1 MLPLPVG
8 ERAGVRGVFLYLMN
22 LPQSGWWECRIQ
34 VNLDNAE
41 LCSAALLEAGCSG
54 VWVQDSDFV
63 DDGENAQLENRAEAT
78 VTGYL
83 TEPELDETA
92 CREKVQPSLDE
103 YNIAGHLECEWM
115 PAQDWAES
123 WRENFPPLEA
133 RPFIVTAPWHKIETG
148 NAINICIDPGLAFG
162 TGQHPTT
169 HLCLELLAQQYKSTF
184 PATALDVG
192 CGSGILSIA
201 LAKLAAQNNHPIEIT
216 ASDLDPW
223 CVSATSENAQQ
234 NNVEI
239 EVIEAAG
246 LDWCKSTFDLV
257 LANLM
262 SDVLIPLAPDLAKV
276 THSKSTLIVSGIS
289 LPRVDGVEA
298 ALHQAGFVTRE
309 KRIGQGELRDG
320 KIEEWAALVLSK
332 SGFCGE

>member
-1 MLPLPVG
+1 M
-8 ERAGVRGVFLYLMN
+8 MN
-22 LPQSGWWECRIQ
+22 LPQSGWWECRVRVQ
-34 VNLDNAE
+34 LAQTE
-41 LCSAALLEAGCSG
+41 LCSQALLDAGCSG

-63 DDGENAQLENRAEAT
+63 DDGENAQLQNRDEAT

-83 TEPELDETA
+83 TEPQLDEAA
-92 CREKVQPSLDE
+92 CRAKVQPALDE
-103 YNIAGHLECEWM
+103 YNIDRALECEWM
-115 PAQDWAES
+115 PAQDWAEN

-133 RPFIVTAPWHKIETG
+133 GPFIVTAPWHEIETG
-148 NAINICIDPGLAFG
+148 DAINVCIDPGLAFG

-184 PATALDVG
+184 PETALDVG

-201 LAKLAAQNNHPIEIT
+201 LAKLAAQNQREIDII

-223 CVSATSENAQQ
+223 CVAATRENAAH
-234 NNVEI
+234 NEVVI
-239 EVIEAAG
+239 EAVEAAG

-262 SDVLIPLAPDLAKV
+262 SDVLIPLAPELARI
-276 THSKSTLIVSGIS
+276 TDPQGALIVSGIS
-289 LPRVDGVEA
+289 LPRLDDVED

-320 KIEEWAALVLSK
+320 KIEEWAALVLDK
-332 SGFCGE
+332 R

>member
-1 MLPLPVG
+1 
-8 ERAGVRGVFLYLMN
+8 MN

-34 VNLDNAE
+34 VNPDNSE

-63 DDGENAQLENRAEAT
+63 DDGENAQLAARELVT

-83 TEPELDETA
+83 TEP
-92 CREKVQPSLDE
+92 SLDE
-103 YNIAGHLECEWM
+103 DACRDLVQPALDEYHIRGRLELEWM
-115 PAQDWAES
+115 PAQDWAEN

-133 RPFIVTAPWHKIETG
+133 GPFLVTAPWHEIETG
-148 NAINICIDPGLAFG
+148 DAINVCIDPGLAFG

-169 HLCLELLAQQYKSTF
+169 HLCLELLAQHYKSTF

-201 LAKLAAQNNHPIEIT
+201 LAKLAAQNNRQIQIT

-223 CVSATSENAQQ
+223 CVSATRENAQQ
-234 NNVEI
+234 NNVQI
-239 EVIEAAG
+239 EVVEAAG
-246 LDWCKSTFDLV
+246 LDWCESTFDLV

-276 THSKSTLIVSGIS
+276 TNAKRTLIVSGIS
-289 LPRVDGVEA
+289 LPRVDDVET
-298 ALHQAGFVTRE
+298 ALHQAGFVTKQ
-309 KRIGQGELRDG
+309 KRVEQGECRDG
-320 KIEEWAALVLSK
+320 KTEEWAALVLEK
-332 SGFCGE
+332 S

>member
-1 MLPLPVG
+1 
-8 ERAGVRGVFLYLMN
+8 MN

-34 VNLDNAE
+34 VNPDNSE

-63 DDGENAQLENRAEAT
+63 DDGENAQLAARVEAT

-83 TEPELDETA
+83 TEP
-92 CREKVQPSLDE
+92 SLDE
-103 YNIAGHLECEWM
+103 NACCALVQPALDEYHISGRLEFEWM
-115 PAQDWAES
+115 PAQDWAEN

-133 RPFIVTAPWHKIETG
+133 GPFLVTAPWHEIEIG
-148 NAINICIDPGLAFG
+148 DAINVCIDPGLAFG

-169 HLCLELLAQQYKSTF
+169 HLCLELLAQCYKSTF

-201 LAKLAAQNNHPIEIT
+201 LAKLAAQSNRQIEIT
-216 ASDLDPW
+216 ASDLDQW
-223 CVSATSENAQQ
+223 CVTATRENAQH
-234 NNVEI
+234 NNVQI
-239 EVIEAAG
+239 EVVGAAG
-246 LDWCKSTFDLV
+246 LDWCKSTFDVV

-289 LPRVDGVEA
+289 LPRVDDVET

-309 KRIGQGELRDG
+309 KRVEQGECRDG
-320 KIEEWAALVLSK
+320 KTEEWAALVL
-332 SGFCGE
+332 GRVEN

>member
-1 MLPLPVG
+1 
-8 ERAGVRGVFLYLMN
+8 MN
-22 LPQSGWWECRIQ
+22 LPQSGWWECRIR
-34 VNLDNAE
+34 VNPDDAE
-41 LCSAALLEAGCSG
+41 LGSAALLEAGCSG
-54 VWVQDSDFV
+54 VWMQDSDFV
-63 DDGENAQLENRAEAT
+63 DDGENAQLKARAQAL
-78 VTGYL
+78 VTGYF
-83 TEPELDETA
+83 TEAELDEKS
-92 CREKVQPSLDE
+92 CRAKVQPSLDE
-103 YNIAGHLECEWM
+103 YHIAGELEFEWM
-115 PAQDWAES
+115 PAQDWAEN

-133 RPFIVTAPWHKIETG
+133 GPFIVTAPWHKIDTKG
-148 NAINICIDPGLAFG
+148 AINICIDPGLAFG

-201 LAKLAAQNNHPIEIT
+201 LARLAAQNNHHIEIT

-234 NNVEI
+234 NNVQI
-239 EVIEAAG
+239 KVVEAAG

-276 THSKSTLIVSGIS
+276 THAKSTLIVSGIS
-289 LPRVDGVEA
+289 LPRVNDVEK
-298 ALHQAGFVTRE
+298 ALYESGFVTRE
-309 KRIGQGELRDG
+309 RCIGQGELRDG

-332 SGFCGE
+332 KGFCEE

>member
-1 MLPLPVG
+1 
-8 ERAGVRGVFLYLMN
+8 MN
-22 LPQSGWWECRIQ
+22 LPQTGWWECRIKT
-34 VNLDNAE
+34 NPNNAE

-54 VWVQDSDFV
+54 IWVQDSDFV
-63 DDGENAQLENRAEAT
+63 DDGENAQLKARVEAT

-83 TEPELDETA
+83 TEP
-92 CREKVQPSLDE
+92 SLDE
-103 YNIAGHLECEWM
+103 NACRALVQPALDEYHISGRLECEWM
-115 PAQDWAES
+115 PAQDWAEN

-133 RPFIVTAPWHKIETG
+133 GPFLVTAPWHEIEIG
-148 NAINICIDPGLAFG
+148 DAINVCIDPGLAFG

-169 HLCLELLAQQYKSTF
+169 HLCLELLAQCYKSTF

-201 LAKLAAQNNHPIEIT
+201 LAKLAAQNNRQVEIT

-223 CVSATSENAQQ
+223 CVSATRENAQQ
-234 NNVEI
+234 NHVQI
-239 EVIEAAG
+239 EVVEAAG

-289 LPRVDGVEA
+289 LPRVDDVET
-298 ALHQAGFVTRE
+298 ALCQAGFRTRE
-309 KRIGQGELRDG
+309 KRVEQGECRDG
-320 KIEEWAALVLSK
+320 KTEEWAALVLGK
-332 SGFCGE
+332 VEN